1 MSWRAPVFA
10 LLLAGGA
17 AWVACADFSSNDPPV
32 DADAGAIGTEASVEA
47 GDAGGSISD
56 SGALGCARFSDAS
69 FCVDFEQ
76 PDALSGMVWTAP
88 RTSTEAGTVTVTT
101 ERSVSPTH
109 AASFVMVNDGSSCNF
124 LVLERN
130 FSGDHQSFRAR
141 VSASIEVAGWFFVV
155 SSHPIGDVAYA
166 FLVSIGEQAITLLV
180 QENSDGGPYTK
191 GQASVPFDTTPL
203 GTFQEIMV
211 EIDVPTHRAKLTVGT
226 RTAEAMLPIEYTTV
240 DPRLTLGPFCHNGGQ
255 RVLIDDVAAWV
266 TP

>member
-17 AWVACADFSSNDPPV
+17 VWVACADFSSNDAPV
-32 DADAGAIGTEASVEA
+32 DADAGAIGAEASVEA

-56 SGALGCARFSDAS
+56 SGAPGCARFSDAS

-88 RTSTEAGTVTVTT
+88 RTSTE
-101 ERSVSPTH
+101 RSVSPTH

-124 LVLERN
+124 LLLERN

-141 VSASIEVAGWFFVV
+141 VSASLEVAGWFFVV
-155 SSHPIGDVAYA
+155 SSHPVGDVAYA
-166 FLVSIGEQAITLLV
+166 FLVSMGERAINMLV

-191 GQASVPFDTTPL
+191 GLASVPFDTTPL
-203 GTFQEIMV
+203 GTFQDVMV

-226 RTAEAMLPIEYTTV
+226 RTAEAMLPTGYTTV

-255 RVLIDDVAAWV
+255 RVFIDDVAAWV